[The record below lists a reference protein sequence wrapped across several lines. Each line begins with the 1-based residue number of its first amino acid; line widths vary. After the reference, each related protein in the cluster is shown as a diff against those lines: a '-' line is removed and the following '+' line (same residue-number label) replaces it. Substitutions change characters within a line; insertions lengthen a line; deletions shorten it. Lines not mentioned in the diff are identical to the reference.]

1 MQAIMPIFRHNRHP
15 LATQTYA
22 AHRHPLATQTYAA
35 HKTETSAP
43 IPNIAQLNSHAL
55 LRRTKLGAMMLIL
68 F

>member
-22 AHRHPLATQTYAA
+22 AH
-35 HKTETSAP
+35 KTETSVP